1 MIKSFL
7 LIILSVL
14 PTLLIGYFV
23 YKKDK
28 NKEPLEALITF
39 FSLGIVS
46 ALFVISISFF
56 LEKLIP
62 FLGKSTYYMSTIEFI
77 IEVFFEVALIEEIS
91 KWLVVYFVGYKNKE
105 FDETYDII
113 VYAIF
118 TALGFATF
126 ENIQFVMEQSSLLLA
141 VQRAIFSV
149 PGHVAFAIFMS
160 YYLCRAKI
168 SKLQKNVKEERK
180 NIIKSIA
187 VPTVAHAIFDFCLFA
202 DKNIYLMIFYTFSIV
217 LFLLA
222 FERLKVLYKNNTS
235 LLTIKK
241 SNTNRQE

>member
-1 MIKSFL
+1 MIKSLL
-7 LIILSVL
+7 LIILSIL

-23 YKKDK
+23 YKKDR
-28 NKEPLEALITF
+28 NKEPLTALITF
-39 FSLGIVS
+39 FSLGIIS
-46 ALFVISISFF
+46 ALFVISISYF
-56 LEKLIP
+56 LEKIIP

-77 IEVFFEVALIEEIS
+77 IEVLFEVALIEELS
-91 KWLVVYFVGYKNKE
+91 KWLVIYFVGYKNKE

-168 SKLQKNVKEERK
+168 SKLQGNIKEERT

-202 DKNIYLMIFYTFSIV
+202 DKDIYLIIFYTFSIV

-222 FERLKVLYKNNTS
+222 FEKLKILYKNNAS
-235 LLTIKK
+235 LITIKR
-241 SNTNRQE
+241 SRQ

>member
-1 MIKSFL
+1 MLKSIL
-7 LIILSVL
+7 LILLSIL

-23 YKKDK
+23 NKKDN
-28 NKEPLEALITF
+28 NKEPLTALITF
-39 FSLGIVS
+39 FSMGIIS
-46 ALFVISISFF
+46 ALLVITVSYF

-77 IEVFFEVALIEEIS
+77 IEVLFEVALIEELS
-91 KWLVVYFVGYKNKE
+91 KWLVVYFIGYKNKE

-113 VYAIF
+113 VYSIF

-160 YYLCRAKI
+160 YYLCKAKI
-168 SKLQKNVKEERK
+168 SKLQGNKKEERN
-180 NIIKSIA
+180 NIIKSI
-187 VPTVAHAIFDFCLFA
+187 VIPTLAHAIFDFCLFA
-202 DKNIYLMIFYTFSIV
+202 DKDIYLIIFYSFSIV

-222 FERLKVLYKNNTS
+222 FEKLKILYKNNAS
-235 LLTIKK
+235 LITIKR
-241 SNTNRQE
+241 SRQ